1 MSKNYALIKLLLSM
15 EVALQEI
22 VDEGMNSC
30 NGIEKF
36 LRIHFYAINV
46 QKPAKKVIEDYLDE
60 IAERKAN

>member
-1 MSKNYALIKLLLSM
+1 M